1 MQLCRTGLCIC
12 GPRVLEA
19 ERPRTDCVQADDE
32 CSLPCGQQLQPQA
45 GGNAEP
51 LATPR
56 NSPNVLFCPAGTGTR
71 QHRGGEASKRARA
84 AAKCWGRAAESP
96 QHIANLGEERK
107 SPRSCLLRAG
117 ETKEISTGIG
127 VSVKSDSHFEWIKLL
142 FSPVRWDC
150 GSRIQV

>member
-1 MQLCRTGLCIC
+1 MLSLWQLPEIPQMCCSVRLGQARGSTG
-12 GPRVLEA
+12 
-19 ERPRTDCVQADDE
+19 
-32 CSLPCGQQLQPQA
+32 
-45 GGNAEP
+45 
-51 LATPR
+51 
-56 NSPNVLFCPAGTGTR
+56 
-71 QHRGGEASKRARA
+71 GGEASRRARA

-142 FSPVRWDC
+142 FSPVCWDC